1 MMLYPSIVDLLEKA
15 GSKYSLVIAASK
27 RAREICENGDE
38 NGDSLDGARGI
49 TKAAEEIADGT
60 ISIINYEGKDEII
73 EKLKHVSSEEYAE
86 NVMHIQMSDLDAI
99 EKESLK
105 LKDEEADEED
115 DEDSLYDDDDENEE
129 DDD

>member
-27 RAREICENGDE
+27 RAREICESGDE

-49 TKAAEEIADGT
+49 TKAAEEIADGA

-99 EKESLK
+99 EEENLK
-105 LKDEEADEED
+105 LKDEEADEGD
-115 DEDSLYDDDDENEE
+115 GTLKDEDKGEENDD
-129 DDD
+129 